1 MGNAATLWRLAVLAV
16 FVASCTRELDLG
28 GSGADGAAKGEDAGA
43 PVPDATLPLM
53 TDSAMTSDGALADV
67 LLPTIDAATID
78 AATIDAAG
86 MDAMGDS
93 GDAGGK
99 SYVFITRA
107 KYNPKMGGTMGGDA
121 RCQSSAAAA
130 GLIGAYRAW
139 LSDESTDAISR
150 ISGSGPWLEVGTD
163 KVLFP
168 TLASLRGFPDLPLQ
182 RDEYGDPAPTEWW
195 TGTSANGVKHPKT
208 CLGFTS
214 DSQFQAGLIG
224 TRQGGGR
231 PGMEWTQDREVSCI
245 GDNLNS
251 RALLCFRSDR

>member
-1 MGNAATLWRLAVLAV
+1 VLPKALMGTGVTGWRFAIFAV
-16 FVASCTRELDLG
+16 FVASCTREIDLG
-28 GSGADGAAKGEDAGA
+28 GSGPDGTAKGEDAGV
-43 PVPDATLPLM
+43 PVPDATSPL
-53 TDSAMTSDGALADV
+53 TADSAMTSDGAIADV
-67 LLPTIDAATID
+67 SLPTDGGGDAASTD
-78 AATIDAAG
+78 ATS
-86 MDAMGDS
+86 DS
-93 GDAGGK
+93 GDANGGK

-130 GLIGAYRAW
+130 GLIGTYRAW
-139 LSDESTDAISR
+139 LSDESTDAIGR
-150 ISGSGPWLEVGTD
+150 ISGNGPWLEVGTD

-168 TLASLRGFPDLPLQ
+168 TFAALRGFPDLPIQ

-195 TGTSANGVKHPKT
+195 TGTAANGVKHPKT

-224 TRQGGGR
+224 TRRGGGR

-251 RALLCFRSDR
+251 RALLCFRSDK